1 VEISYSG
8 PLRRAGDPDEVVD
21 ALERQSTRETIGVEL
36 DALRR
41 LIAAR
46 GGMDRAT
53 LQMTYRVLQH
63 TRFRARQVR
72 DATVEQVSQQLL
84 DYADAMGG
92 PDRCDP
98 AVLEIH
104 FDAVRELL
112 ARPDTDPEL
121 AERVLRDLDVAI
133 LKKMA
138 RGAQAA

>member
-1 VEISYSG
+1 
-8 PLRRAGDPDEVVD
+8 
-21 ALERQSTRETIGVEL
+21 
-36 DALRR
+36 
-41 LIAAR
+41 
-46 GGMDRAT
+46 
-53 LQMTYRVLQH
+53 
-63 TRFRARQVR
+63 
-72 DATVEQVSQQLL
+72 
-84 DYADAMGG
+84 MGG